1 MKYTIGIDLGG
12 TTMTAGLVDE
22 DYNIVGKITRP
33 TRLPRPAQ
41 DLEQALADLCRAVAK
56 DCKIDFADVSYVGIG
71 TPGSVNFTTGFVG
84 YNTNFGYYDW
94 NLGPDL
100 EALLGCKVYVE
111 NDANA
116 AAFGEYI
123 AGGAKGFKDAVVITL
138 GTGIGSG
145 IILGGK
151 ILRGF
156 NFAAGEM
163 GHTVIVKGGRKCNCG
178 RYGCWERYASSR
190 ALSEDARE
198 AMTRHPESM
207 MWKLAG
213 DIDHVNAKIPFDAME
228 AGDATAKAVVD
239 NWIEYVACG
248 ISNVVNTF
256 EPEAICIG
264 GGVSNQGETLL
275 APAGMMLSALC
286 NTAQKES
293 LAGLEFAFGI
303 PGTVGGAVYMNAG
316 AYGGEI
322 KDVLTA
328 VTFLD
333 ENLHLQTLPVQ
344 ELQLGYRTSIF
355 ERCSWCILE
364 AEFTLHPGDAQE
376 IRTAMQ
382 EYMRRRKEKQ
392 PLEYPS
398 AGSTFKRPVGQFAG
412 KLIED
417 CGLRGFR
424 VGGAAISEKHCGFVV
439 NLGNA
444 TCADVVSLTE
454 QVRQIV
460 LEKTGCTLEREIRV
474 VE

>member
-22 DYNIVGKITRP
+22 AYNIVGKITRP

-56 DCKIDFADVSYVGIG
+56 DCKIDFADVGYVGIG

-275 APAGMMLSALC
+275 APIRKYVEEETKNITTGKMPAIRAC
-286 NTAQKES
+286 
-293 LAGLEFAFGI
+293 
-303 PGTVGGAVYMNAG
+303 
-316 AYGGEI
+316 
-322 KDVLTA
+322 VLT
-328 VTFLD
+328 
-333 ENLHLQTLPVQ
+333 N
-344 ELQLGYRTSIF
+344 
-355 ERCSWCILE
+355 
-364 AEFTLHPGDAQE
+364 DAGV
-376 IRTAMQ
+376 I
-382 EYMRRRKEKQ
+382 
-392 PLEYPS
+392 
-398 AGSTFKRPVGQFAG
+398 
-412 KLIED
+412 
-417 CGLRGFR
+417 
-424 VGGAAISEKHCGFVV
+424 GAAALANSI
-439 NLGNA
+439 
-444 TCADVVSLTE
+444 
-454 QVRQIV
+454 
-460 LEKTGCTLEREIRV
+460 
-474 VE
+474 